1 MNVAEVHAARR
12 REHRAVCPVAVR
24 SLLSA
29 LWWGTGRHD
38 LIISDRGL
46 HALTGTIIAGDMKR
60 VVRES
65 IIQHH
70 DMFLHANSSAKF
82 PRRHHAIVNMIP
94 PATDVVAAATST
106 IGGKGH

>member
-1 MNVAEVHAARR
+1 MNVAEVHAARH

-24 SLLSA
+24 SLLLA
-29 LWWGTGRHD
+29 LWGTGRHD

-70 DMFLHANSSAKF
+70 DMFLHANSSAKV

-94 PATDVVAAATST
+94 PATDVVAAATT
-106 IGGKGH
+106 TMGGKGH